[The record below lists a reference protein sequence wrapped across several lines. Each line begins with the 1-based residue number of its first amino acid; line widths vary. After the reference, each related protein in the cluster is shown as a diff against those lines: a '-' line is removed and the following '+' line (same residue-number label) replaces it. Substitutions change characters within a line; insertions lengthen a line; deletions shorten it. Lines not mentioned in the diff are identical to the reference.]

1 MRQARMG
8 LRGLVDDVEAERV
21 VLRAGEGRV
30 PRNVRRAIHH
40 GRALLKPSPWLPS
53 V

>member
-1 MRQARMG
+1 MRQAGMG
-8 LRGLVDDVEAERV
+8 LRGLVDDVEGERV

-30 PRNVRRAIHH
+30 LLNVSGDPPWACS
-40 GRALLKPSPWLPS
+40 AQPSPWLPS